1 MSAALA
7 KIIQGSLIHV
17 PKKDSRVY
25 FFPQGYL
32 EQALNPVSLSSI
44 DTSRSFVECR
54 VLDRS
59 FYADTVTDEV
69 FVKFRLMPLKSSSRF
84 VVEGSGSVGN
94 GDDGVEEDEES
105 ENVIESFVKS
115 LTASDANNGGGFSV
129 PRYCAESIFPAL
141 NFEDDPPVQNLRIF
155 DVHGVEWPFRHI
167 YRGTPRR
174 HLLTSGWSKFVNSK
188 NLVANDCAVFIKNKV
203 TGQLFVGIRRAF
215 KPLPKPNA
223 RVSSWVV
230 LPPPKPRTIGVF
242 SRNVRGRVP
251 EDAIVDAIQKAA
263 SNVPFEVVY
272 YSRGGLPEFVVAA
285 EKVEE
290 AWGVFWNNG
299 IRVKMARQIE
309 DGGPKPTW
317 FNGTVASVVPGPDQG
332 PWPGSPWRMLQV
344 AWDEADKMEEFKML
358 SPWQLECIAPTPPP
372 IHPTFN
378 PGKKLKGVQ
387 NSVML
392 ADGKGDISFPPI
404 EFGPMMMGPLS
415 PSFIN
420 YNNFPAGMQGARQF
434 PSIYLPSSS
443 TTMNDSS
450 HQGGPDDNMDSSM
463 SQKVEGVSTN
473 PNVAS
478 SSCETPSP
486 DSHNSVQLF
495 GSTSTGRHSC
505 NVTRQGVTSFQL
517 FGKTIHMVQPLA
529 DTDDISCTECD
540 AESQRPPVMKPSAM

>member
-32 EQALNPVSLSSI
+32 EQALNPVPLSSI
-44 DTSRSFVECR
+44 DTSRCYMQCR
-54 VLDRS
+54 VLDRR

-69 FVKFRLMPLKSSSRF
+69 FVKFRLMPLKSNGRF
-84 VVEGSGSVGN
+84 VVEDSGSVDN
-94 GDDGVEEDEES
+94 GVEEDEES
-105 ENVIESFVKS
+105 ENVIESYVKK

-129 PRYCAESIFPAL
+129 PRYCADSIFPAL
-141 NFEDDPPVQNLRIF
+141 NFEDDPPFQNMRIF

-188 NLVANDCAVFIKNKV
+188 VLVANDSAVFIKNKV
-203 TGQLFVGIRRAF
+203 TGQLFVGVRRAF
-215 KPLPKPNA
+215 KPPRQNA
-223 RVSSWVV
+223 RFSPWVV
-230 LPPPKPRTIGVF
+230 LPPPKPRKIGVF
-242 SRNVRGRVP
+242 ARNVRERVP
-251 EDAIVDAIQKAA
+251 EDAVVDAIQKAA
-263 SNVPFEVVY
+263 SYEPFEVVY

-285 EKVEE
+285 DKVEKSW
-290 AWGVFWNNG
+290 AVFWDSG

-309 DGGPKPTW
+309 DGGPKPMW
-317 FNGTVASVVPGPDQG
+317 FNGTVASVVPAPDQG

-344 AWDEADKMEEFKML
+344 AWDEADKMEQFKML

-378 PGKKLKGVQ
+378 AAKKLKGVQ

-392 ADGKGDISFPPI
+392 ADGKGDISFPQI
-404 EFGPMMMGPLS
+404 EFGSMMMGPLS
-415 PSFIN
+415 QPYIN
-420 YNNFPAGMQGARQF
+420 YNKFPAGMQGARQF
-434 PSIYLPSSS
+434 PSFYPPSSS
-443 TTMNDSS
+443 ITMNGSS

-495 GSTSTGRHSC
+495 GSTSTGLHSC

-517 FGKTIHMVQPLA
+517 FGKTIHMEQPLA